1 MVSSPRG
8 RSRHLEKL
16 IFLTW
21 KRADLDV
28 DACREALLGPLAE
41 RVLAMPGVRALKVSV
56 ADLAGREIPK
66 PPLLMGEGKTFSASV
81 DVWLDCLDDRGP
93 ILDALGE
100 HASRC
105 DAYLVTESVP
115 QACADR
121 DWPDGEKSPGVTH
134 FTWFP
139 KPERLSD
146 EAFFRAWHEVH
157 TPFSFELHPLR
168 WEYVRNA
175 VARTLTPGSPPVRA
189 IVGERFRT
197 LEDYSDPRRLY
208 GSKEALARVMDDT
221 VQFGDVEDMHSAPL
235 SEYILRSLSR

>member
-1 MVSSPRG
+1 V
-8 RSRHLEKL
+8 EKL

-21 KRADLDV
+21 KRDALDI
-28 DACREALLGPLAE
+28 DGYREALLGPVALT
-41 RVLAMPGVRALKVSV
+41 LLSQPGARALKVSV

-66 PPLLMGEGKTFSASV
+66 PPLLMGEGKSFSASV
-81 DVWLDCLDDRGP
+81 DVWLDSIDDRGP
-93 ILDALGE
+93 ILEALASL
-100 HASRC
+100 ASRV

-115 QACADR
+115 QRCADR
-121 DWPDGEKSPGVTH
+121 DWPDGAKSPGVTH

-146 EAFFRAWHEVH
+146 EEFFRAWHEVH
-157 TPFSFELHPLR
+157 TPFSFDLHPLR

-175 VARTLTPGSPPVRA
+175 VARTLTPGSPPIRA

-197 LEDYSDPRRLY
+197 LDDYSDPRRLY
-208 GSKEALARVMDDT
+208 GSKEVLSRVMEDT

-235 SEYILRSLSR
+235 SEYILRS